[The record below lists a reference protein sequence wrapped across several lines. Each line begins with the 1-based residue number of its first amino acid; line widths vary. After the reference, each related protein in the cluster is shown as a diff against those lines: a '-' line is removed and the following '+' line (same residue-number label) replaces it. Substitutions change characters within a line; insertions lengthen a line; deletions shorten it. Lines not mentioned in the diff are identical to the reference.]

1 MSSGVKASSDC
12 VTAYNDL
19 KLAHKYKYIIYSLN
33 KDYSEII
40 IEHTATPDGRSN
52 EDAFNEFREKLPSDD
67 GRYAVFDFE
76 FEKADGSG
84 KRNKICFVS
93 WSPDNAKVRPK
104 MTYASSKDGLRKAL
118 VGLQVELQ
126 ANDIADID
134 YETVLKRCERLL

>member
-1 MSSGVKASSDC
+1 MSSF
-12 VTAYNDL
+12 NEL

-40 IEHTATPDGRSN
+40 IEHTATPDGQSN

-84 KRNKICFVS
+84 KRNKICFFS
-93 WSPDNAKVRPK
+93 WCVRLCSSIGLGAVCI
-104 MTYASSKDGLRKAL
+104 YA
-118 VGLQVELQ
+118 
-126 ANDIADID
+126 D
-134 YETVLKRCERLL
+134 YMRSRAMLIGTGHRTTQRSGRR